1 MSVAKFCINHR
12 VTTILAV
19 IMLTIFGV
27 IFTTRLQMSLLP
39 DMEAP
44 MAVVLCYYNG
54 ANPTDMEELVTKPLE
69 SAALSVSGVKE
80 VSSTSGDGSSSV
92 IITYVDGTDLDLAA
106 TRLREQFDMITLP
119 DDATKPIILNM
130 DISALM
136 PTAVVALMGDDLN
149 QLQTLSED
157 VVTPAL
163 ERIDGIA
170 SVTAYGGAEQEIVVR
185 LDSARAEGYGLS
197 NNYLAQMLSAEN
209 LLYPGGDVY
218 NGVKKLTVSTDAK
231 YTSVDDVRNTLI
243 PLPTGGSVRLGEVA
257 EVSLSDKDRDTQA
270 KMGGQECVILMVSK
284 QSGANEARAAQRTE
298 QRLAELAAEN
308 PGLRYYMAYS
318 ASNYINQ
325 AVSSA
330 LQNIVLGVAL
340 AAIVVFLFLRRFG
353 PTLTI
358 AISMPVC
365 ILTVFVLMN
374 VFDLTMNMMSLGG
387 IAMGVGM
394 IVDNSIVVLENIY
407 RFASEGNDRMTACV
421 DGTAEVTGS
430 VVASTLTTVA
440 VFLPLG
446 MTGGTAGMMFKDFCL
461 TIAFLI
467 LASLVI
473 ALTWVPLLCY
483 MMLDDDAES
492 PKERVREEW
501 TLPDEE
507 EVAKLERKRKLG
519 PFSFLYMFF
528 FMVFSRIF
536 IGRAASYVSAEKSA
550 RQWGAR
556 IEHMRQREHFDPS
569 KRPGFF
575 GRLRVSLY
583 NGYMVILSHFTY
595 HPGQGMAVCA
605 ALVAVFVISCANTNM
620 VLIPDM
626 DQGEVNISV
635 SLPIGSSTEEA
646 VGIAEQVIAVID
658 REVGADEKENAYYMV
673 SGGSGMSSMMSS
685 GDITVGLNL
694 VKKAE
699 RERSAMEIADALR
712 DALIDI
718 AGCEITVSA
727 SQQMSMGSSDDI
739 NVELTGEDYNTLAL
753 LADELAERIAA
764 LPDAVDVKSSVSE
777 RAPQV
782 EITMN
787 RQNASQYG
795 LTAAQVGAA
804 VRAELTGATATK
816 VTINNTELDVVIK
829 GDGAAAQ
836 SLDAL
841 RSMPITTA
849 FGGSVALSSVA
860 NVNVVQAPQSIARDN
875 QSRQVTVSG
884 DTKSGNATAITQQ
897 INAIL
902 DTFELPQGYTA
913 ETAGSYEDMMESFGD
928 LLLALVVALGLVYFV
943 LAAQFE
949 SFLMPVIVMLILP
962 VAFSGALFAL
972 PLTGKNI
979 SMISLV
985 SLIMLA
991 GTVVNSSII
1000 LVDYINVRR
1009 REGEEREDAILH
1021 ACPLRVRPVLMTTL
1035 TTVLAMVPMAVGWG
1049 DTNEMMTD
1057 MGVTMMSGMI
1067 ISTIITLFFTPVFY
1081 TVIDNIPR
1089 LFQRRRRA
1097 RPALRTAEL

>member
-44 MAVVLCYYNG
+44 MAAVMCYYNG

-92 IITYVDGTDLDLAA
+92 IVTYVDGTDLDLAA

-130 DISALM
+130 DIGALM
-136 PTAVVALMGDDLN
+136 PTAVIALMGDDLN
-149 QLQTLSED
+149 QLQALSED

-170 SVTAYGGAEQEIVVR
+170 SVTAYGGVEQEISVR
-185 LDSARAEGYGLS
+185 LDSARAQGYGLS
-197 NNYLAQMLSAEN
+197 NSYLSQILSAEN
-209 LLYPGGDVY
+209 LLYPGGNVH
-218 NGVKKLTVSTDAK
+218 NGSKKWTVSTDAK
-231 YTSVDDVRNTLI
+231 YTSADDVRNTLI

-257 EVSLSDKDRDTQA
+257 SVTLEDKDRDTQA
-270 KMGGQECVILMVSK
+270 KMGGQECIILLVSK
-284 QSGANEARAAQRTE
+284 QSGANEAKASQRVE
-298 QRLAELAAEN
+298 ERLAELAAEN

-318 ASNYINQ
+318 AVDYINQ
-325 AVSSA
+325 AVNSA
-330 LQNIVLGVAL
+330 LQNIALGVVL
-340 AAIVVFLFLRRFG
+340 AAVIVFLFLRRFG

-407 RFASEGNDRMTACV
+407 RFASDGNDRMTACV
-421 DGTAEVTGS
+421 EGTKEVTGS

-446 MTGGTAGMMFKDFCL
+446 LTTGLAGMMFKDFCL

-467 LASLVI
+467 LSSLGI

-483 MMLDDDAES
+483 MMLDEA
-492 PKERVREEW
+492 KARRG
-501 TLPDEE
+501 TLD
-507 EVAKLERKRKLG
+507 V
-519 PFSFLYMFF
+519 
-528 FMVFSRIF
+528 
-536 IGRAASYVSAEKSA
+536 
-550 RQWGAR
+550 
-556 IEHMRQREHFDPS
+556 S
-569 KRPGFF
+569 KRPGAF
-575 GRLRVSLY
+575 GNLTVKLY
-583 NGYMVILSHFTY
+583 NGYMKILSHFTY
-595 HPGQGMAVCA
+595 HPGQGMLVCGG
-605 ALVAVFVISCANTNM
+605 LVVLFTVSCARTNM

-626 DQGEVNISV
+626 DQGEIQINI

-646 VGIAEQVIAVID
+646 IDIAEQVTAVVQ
-658 REVGADEKENAYYMV
+658 REVSDDEMENVYYMV
-673 SGGSGMSSMMSS
+673 SGSSGMTSMMSS
-685 GDITVGLNL
+685 GDITMGVNL
-694 VKKAE
+694 VKKAL
-699 RERSAMEIADALR
+699 RERSAMEIAEDLR
-712 DALIDI
+712 GCMHDI
-718 AGCEITVSA
+718 AGCEITVTA
-727 SQQMSMGSSDDI
+727 SQQMSMSSSSDI
-739 NVELTGEDYNTLAL
+739 NVELSGEDYSTLAL
-753 LADELAERIAA
+753 LADELAAKISA

-777 RAPQV
+777 RVPQV
-782 EITMN
+782 EVTIN
-787 RQNASQYG
+787 RQAASQYG
-795 LTAAQVGAA
+795 LTAAQIGAA
-804 VRAELTGATATK
+804 VRAELSGATATK
-816 VTINNTELDVVIK
+816 VTINNTEINVVIK
-829 GDGAAAQ
+829 GDGAASR

-841 RSMPITTA
+841 RTMPVTTA
-849 FGGSVALSSVA
+849 YGGTVALSSVA
-860 NVNVVQAPQSIARDN
+860 NVNVVQAPQSIARAN

-884 DTKSGNATAITQQ
+884 DTHSGNATAITKQ
-897 INAIL
+897 IQEIL
-902 DTFELPQGYTA
+902 SAFDMPRGYSA

-928 LLLALVVALGLVYFV
+928 LLLALAVALGLVYFV

-1000 LVDYINVRR
+1000 LVDYINIRR
-1009 REGEEREDAILH
+1009 REGEQREDAILH

-1035 TTVLAMVPMAVGWG
+1035 TTVLAMVPMALGVG
-1049 DTNEMMTD
+1049 DTNEMISD

-1067 ISTIITLFFTPVFY
+1067 ISTVITLLFTPVFY

-1089 LFQRRRRA
+1089 LFRRRSA
-1097 RPALRTAEL
+1097 YM

>member
-1 MSVAKFCINHR
+1 M
-12 VTTILAV
+12 
-19 IMLTIFGV
+19 
-27 IFTTRLQMSLLP
+27 
-39 DMEAP
+39 
-44 MAVVLCYYNG
+44 
-54 ANPTDMEELVTKPLE
+54 
-69 SAALSVSGVKE
+69 
-80 VSSTSGDGSSSV
+80 
-92 IITYVDGTDLDLAA
+92 
-106 TRLREQFDMITLP
+106 
-119 DDATKPIILNM
+119 
-130 DISALM
+130 
-136 PTAVVALMGDDLN
+136 
-149 QLQTLSED
+149 
-157 VVTPAL
+157 
-163 ERIDGIA
+163 
-170 SVTAYGGAEQEIVVR
+170 
-185 LDSARAEGYGLS
+185 
-197 NNYLAQMLSAEN
+197 
-209 LLYPGGDVY
+209 
-218 NGVKKLTVSTDAK
+218 
-231 YTSVDDVRNTLI
+231 
-243 PLPTGGSVRLGEVA
+243 RLGEVA
-257 EVSLSDKDRDTQA
+257 AVTLEDKDRDTQA
-270 KMGGQECVILMVSK
+270 KMGGRECVILLVSK
-284 QSGANEARAAQRTE
+284 QSGANEAKAASAVE
-298 QRLAELAAEN
+298 ARLAELAAEN
-308 PGLRYYMAYS
+308 PGMSYYMAYS
-318 ASNYINQ
+318 ASTYINQ

-330 LQNIVLGVAL
+330 LQNIMLGVGL

-407 RFASEGNDRMTACV
+407 RFASEGNDRLTACV

-430 VVASTLTTVA
+430 VLASTLTTVA

-483 MMLDDDAES
+483 MMLDEA
-492 PKERVREEW
+492 KARRG
-501 TLPDEE
+501 TLD
-507 EVAKLERKRKLG
+507 
-519 PFSFLYMFF
+519 
-528 FMVFSRIF
+528 
-536 IGRAASYVSAEKSA
+536 VS
-550 RQWGAR
+550 Q
-556 IEHMRQREHFDPS
+556 
-569 KRPGFF
+569 RPGVF
-575 GRLRVSLY
+575 GTFRVALY
-583 NGYMVILSHFTY
+583 NTYMQILSYFTY
-595 HPGQGMAVCA
+595 HPGRGMAICGV
-605 ALVAVFVISCANTNM
+605 LVAVFIAACANTNM

-646 VGIAEQVIAVID
+646 IGIAEQVTAAVQ
-658 REVGADEKENAYYMV
+658 RGVEPEEMENVYYMV
-673 SGGSGMSSMMSS
+673 SGGSGMTSMMSS
-685 GDITVGLNL
+685 GDITVGVNL
-694 VKKAE
+694 VKKAL
-699 RERSAMEIADALR
+699 RDRSAMEIADALR
-712 DALIDI
+712 SYMDDI
-718 AGCEITVSA
+718 AGCEITVTA
-727 SQQMSMGSSDDI
+727 SQQMSMSSSSDI
-739 NVELTGEDYNTLAL
+739 NVELSGDDYSTLAL
-753 LADELAERIAA
+753 LADELAARISA

-777 RAPQV
+777 RVPQV
-782 EITMN
+782 EVTIN
-787 RQNASQYG
+787 RQTASQYG
-795 LTAAQVGAA
+795 LTAAQIGAA
-804 VRAELTGATATK
+804 VRAQLTGATATK

-829 GDGAAAQ
+829 GDGAASR

-841 RSMPITTA
+841 RSMPVTTA
-849 FGGSVALSSVA
+849 FGGTVALSSVA
-860 NVNVVQAPQSIARDN
+860 SVDVVQAPQSIARSN

-884 DTKSGNATAITQQ
+884 DTHSGNATAITQQ
-897 INAIL
+897 ISAIL
-902 DTFELPQGYTA
+902 DAFDLPQGYTA

-928 LLLALVVALGLVYFV
+928 LLLALAVALGLVYFV

-1000 LVDYINVRR
+1000 LVDYINIRR

-1035 TTVLAMVPMAVGWG
+1035 TTVLAMVPMALGVG
-1049 DTNEMMTD
+1049 DTNEMMSD

-1067 ISTIITLFFTPVFY
+1067 ISTVITLFFTPVFY

-1089 LFQRRRRA
+1089 LFFRRRRPA
-1097 RPALRTAEL
+1097 RQY

>member
-19 IMLTIFGV
+19 IMIVIFGAM
-27 IFTTRLQMSLLP
+27 FTTRLQMSLLP

-44 MAVVLCYYNG
+44 MAVVMCYYNG

-92 IITYVDGTDLDLAA
+92 IVTYVDGTDLDIAA

-130 DISALM
+130 DIGALM
-136 PTAVVALMGDDLN
+136 PTAVVALMGTDLN
-149 QLQTLSED
+149 QLQTLSDD

-170 SVTAYGGAEQEIVVR
+170 SVTAYGGNEQEISVR
-185 LDSARAEGYGLS
+185 LDAARAEGYGLS
-197 NNYLAQMLSAEN
+197 NNYLAQILSAEN
-209 LLYPGGDVY
+209 LLYPGGDVH
-218 NGVKKLTVSTDAK
+218 NGTKTLTVSTDAK
-231 YTSVDDVRNTLI
+231 YTGVDDVRNTLV

-257 EVSLSDKDRDTQA
+257 AVTLEDKDRDTQA
-270 KMGGQECVILMVSK
+270 KMGGRECVILLVSK
-284 QSGANEARAAQRTE
+284 QSGANEAKAASAVE
-298 QRLAELAAEN
+298 ARLAELAAEN
-308 PGLRYYMAYS
+308 PGMSYYMAYS
-318 ASNYINQ
+318 ASTYINQ

-330 LQNIVLGVAL
+330 LQNIMLGVGL

-407 RFASEGNDRMTACV
+407 RFASEGNDRLTACV

-430 VVASTLTTVA
+430 VLASTLTTVA

-483 MMLDDDAES
+483 MMLDEA
-492 PKERVREEW
+492 KARRG
-501 TLPDEE
+501 TLD
-507 EVAKLERKRKLG
+507 
-519 PFSFLYMFF
+519 
-528 FMVFSRIF
+528 
-536 IGRAASYVSAEKSA
+536 VS
-550 RQWGAR
+550 Q
-556 IEHMRQREHFDPS
+556 
-569 KRPGFF
+569 RPGVF
-575 GRLRVSLY
+575 GTFRVALY
-583 NGYMVILSHFTY
+583 NTYMQILSYFTY
-595 HPGQGMAVCA
+595 HPGRGMAICGV
-605 ALVAVFVISCANTNM
+605 LVAVFIAACANTNM

-646 VGIAEQVIAVID
+646 IGIAEQVTAAVQ
-658 REVGADEKENAYYMV
+658 RGVEPEEMENVYYMV
-673 SGGSGMSSMMSS
+673 SGGSGMTSMMSS
-685 GDITVGLNL
+685 GDITVGVNL
-694 VKKAE
+694 VKKAL
-699 RERSAMEIADALR
+699 RDRSAMEIADALR
-712 DALIDI
+712 SYMDDI
-718 AGCEITVSA
+718 AGCEITVTA
-727 SQQMSMGSSDDI
+727 SQQMSMSSSSDI
-739 NVELTGEDYNTLAL
+739 NVELSGDDYSTLAL
-753 LADELAERIAA
+753 LADELAARISA

-777 RAPQV
+777 RVPQV
-782 EITMN
+782 EVTIN
-787 RQNASQYG
+787 RQTASQYG
-795 LTAAQVGAA
+795 LTAAQIGAA
-804 VRAELTGATATK
+804 VRAQLTGATATK

-829 GDGAAAQ
+829 GDGAASR

-841 RSMPITTA
+841 RSMPVTTA
-849 FGGSVALSSVA
+849 FGGTVALSSVA
-860 NVNVVQAPQSIARDN
+860 SVDVVQAPQSIARSN

-884 DTKSGNATAITQQ
+884 DTHSGNATAITQQ
-897 INAIL
+897 ISAIL
-902 DTFELPQGYTA
+902 DAFDLPQGYTA

-928 LLLALVVALGLVYFV
+928 LLLALAVALGLVYFV

-1000 LVDYINVRR
+1000 LVDYINIRR

-1035 TTVLAMVPMAVGWG
+1035 TTVLAMVPMALGVG
-1049 DTNEMMTD
+1049 DTNEMMSD

-1067 ISTIITLFFTPVFY
+1067 ISTVITLFFTPVFY

-1089 LFQRRRRA
+1089 LFFRRRRPA
-1097 RPALRTAEL
+1097 RQY